1 MSFAR
6 LEDKKA
12 PVTDRKKADAGAAV
26 EDEAAW
32 ENFSELNNTDE
43 IESGD
48 DDKDSDSDGFGEL
61 SDKNSKIHKDQD
73 GYYDEE
79 DDDDEDPFAAFSEN
93 NQAQE
98 VKE

>member
-12 PVTDRKKADAGAAV
+12 PMTDRKADAGAAI

-32 ENFSELNNTDE
+32 ENFSDLNNTNE

-48 DDKDSDSDGFGEL
+48 DKDSESDGFGEL
-61 SDKNSKIHKDQD
+61 SDKNSKIHK
-73 GYYDEE
+73 E
-79 DDDDEDPFAAFSEN
+79 
-93 NQAQE
+93 
-98 VKE
+98 